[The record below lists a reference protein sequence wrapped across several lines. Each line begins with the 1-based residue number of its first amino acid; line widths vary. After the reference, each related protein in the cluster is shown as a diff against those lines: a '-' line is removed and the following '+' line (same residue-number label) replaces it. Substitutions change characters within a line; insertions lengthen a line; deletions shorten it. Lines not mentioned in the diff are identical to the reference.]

1 MEELFT
7 KENNIACRVLSRLKD
22 AGLCFATAESCT
34 GGLIGQMITALSG
47 SSLVYAG
54 GIISYSNEVKM
65 RVLCVKEDTLAKF
78 GAVSEETAAQMAEG
92 ALRLTN
98 TDIAV
103 SVTGIAGPTGGM
115 PGKPVGTVCFGISTK
130 NGTKTYRKQFGEN
143 NTRDEIRNM
152 AAEFALSLVWE
163 AGKELSYA

>member
-1 MEELFT
+1 MH
-7 KENNIACRVLSRLKD
+7 LSSEVIERLTGKT
-22 AGLCFATAESCT
+22 LATAESLT
-34 GGLIGQMITALSG
+34 GGGIGSVLTAVPG
-47 SSLVYAG
+47 SSAVYKG
-54 GIISYSNEVKM
+54 GIISYTNEVKAE
-65 RVLCVKEDTLAKF
+65 VLGVSWDSLQRY
-78 GAVSEETAAQMAEG
+78 GAVSANVAGEMAAG
-92 ALRLTN
+92 ARKLLK